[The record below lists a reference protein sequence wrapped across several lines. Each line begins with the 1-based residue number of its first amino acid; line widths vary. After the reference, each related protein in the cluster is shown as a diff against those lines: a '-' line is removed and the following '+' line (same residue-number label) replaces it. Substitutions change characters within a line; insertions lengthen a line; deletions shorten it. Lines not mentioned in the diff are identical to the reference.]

1 MEKELYHGQKEKKEK
16 ETHQRFM
23 VEERFDFAQ
32 ETFPEQSNRPN
43 ICKAGT
49 AKRCGK
55 KESVQNGTSQV
66 EEIPEVPRQSIIY
79 KAVFLKTTGI

>member
-1 MEKELYHGQKEKKEK
+1 MEKELYHGQKEK
-16 ETHQRFM
+16 ETYQGFM
-23 VEERFDFAQ
+23 VEGRFDFAQ
-32 ETFPEQSNRPN
+32 ETFYEQSYRPN
-43 ICKAGT
+43 SCKAGT

-66 EEIPEVPRQSIIY
+66 EEIHEVPRQSIIY